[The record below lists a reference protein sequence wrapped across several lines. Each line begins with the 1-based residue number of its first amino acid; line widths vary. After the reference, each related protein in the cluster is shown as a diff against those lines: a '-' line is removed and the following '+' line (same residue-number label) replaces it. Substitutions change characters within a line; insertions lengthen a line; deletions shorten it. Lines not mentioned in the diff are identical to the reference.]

1 MKNSNCKEINNSK
14 KFKPYLN
21 DKKIRNSKEFLSKAY
36 LIDKRITSKIEQILR
51 LRELAEM
58 ANSVISDM
66 PPNTIRNFKKMED
79 AIVKIL
85 DLENEI
91 SEDIN
96 YLADLKQKVVKS
108 IKKVD
113 NPEYQVI
120 LEMRYLCFES
130 WEKIA
135 VDLHYSI
142 RHIFKLHG
150 EALNLCTKI

>member
-1 MKNSNCKEINNSK
+1 VK
-14 KFKPYLN
+14 
-21 DKKIRNSKEFLSKAY
+21 NSKEFLSKAY

-51 LRELAEM
+51 LRELAM
-58 ANSVISDM
+58 KANSVLSDM
-66 PPNTIRNFKKMED
+66 PPNATRNFRKMEE
-79 AIVKIL
+79 AITKMI

-96 YLADLKQKVVKS
+96 YLADLKQKVVKA
-108 IKKVD
+108 IKKIG

-135 VDLHYSI
+135 VNMHYSV

-150 EALNLCTKI
+150 EALNSCTKNLELD

>member
-1 MKNSNCKEINNSK
+1 MK
-14 KFKPYLN
+14 
-21 DKKIRNSKEFLSKAY
+21 NSKEFLSKAY

-51 LRELAEM
+51 LRELAM
-58 ANSVISDM
+58 KANSVLSDM
-66 PPNTIRNFKKMED
+66 PPNATRNFRKMEE
-79 AIVKIL
+79 AITKMI

-96 YLADLKQKVVKS
+96 YLADLKQKVVKA
-108 IKKVD
+108 IKKIG

-135 VDLHYSI
+135 VNMHYSV

-150 EALNLCTKI
+150 EALNSCTKNLELD